1 MMMYVSG
8 TVEKLPS
15 RRVEEEEEEED
26 DRSSG
31 PLLFPVS
38 LLAAVPLWKEAR
50 RINDAPDNDIKSVSS
65 ARDPTPPPPPVP
77 RPPF

>member
-1 MMMYVSG
+1 MLLTLTRLLLFSLMMMYVSG

-38 LLAAVPLWKEAR
+38 LLAAVPL
-50 RINDAPDNDIKSVSS
+50 
-65 ARDPTPPPPPVP
+65 
-77 RPPF
+77 

>member
-1 MMMYVSG
+1 MLLTLTRLLLFSLMMMYVSG

-15 RRVEEEEEEED
+15 RRVEEEEEEEED

-38 LLAAVPLWKEAR
+38 LLAAVPL
-50 RINDAPDNDIKSVSS
+50 
-65 ARDPTPPPPPVP
+65 
-77 RPPF
+77 

>member
-1 MMMYVSG
+1 MLLTLTRLLLFSLMMMYVSG

-15 RRVEEEEEEED
+15 RRVEEEEEED

-38 LLAAVPLWKEAR
+38 LLAAVPL
-50 RINDAPDNDIKSVSS
+50 
-65 ARDPTPPPPPVP
+65 
-77 RPPF
+77 